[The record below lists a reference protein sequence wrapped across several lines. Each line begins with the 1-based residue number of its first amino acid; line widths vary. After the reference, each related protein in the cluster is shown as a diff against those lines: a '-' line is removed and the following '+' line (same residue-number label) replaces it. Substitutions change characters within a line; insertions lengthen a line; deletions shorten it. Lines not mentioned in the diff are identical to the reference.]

1 MTTEREEEPFVRR
14 FWNDPEN
21 VKEFQ
26 RKEAEIIKDITTQ
39 MLGKPFISAE
49 ESLARRK
56 RLGIPVY
63 RRETPK

>member
-1 MTTEREEEPFVRR
+1 MTTEREEESFVRR

-26 RKEAEIIKDITTQ
+26 KKEAEIIKDITTQ

-49 ESLARRK
+49 ES
-56 RLGIPVY
+56 
-63 RRETPK
+63 